1 MKSEGEVLAGVER
14 AFERNFSERG
24 ELGASVSVWRDGREL
39 LTLGEGWCEREKVR
53 RWTQETLVPVYSAT
67 KGPAAATLLWVLADH
82 GLGPD
87 DWVERVWPGFPVSG
101 ATFGEMLSHQ
111 CGLAAL
117 DGSASVWNRDEVIAA
132 IEAQEPNWRPG
143 SGHGYHPRTWGF
155 LLDEVVRQL
164 TGEALGDVWRRAIA
178 APLDLDFWIG
188 LPPSEYSRVARL
200 YPGKADKSDID
211 SDFYREFLTEGTLV
225 RRAFSSPR
233 GLQAVQEMNAAEPWA
248 AGFAAFGGVGS
259 ATALGRFYQ
268 AAIGA
273 LGDGIFTPEVRGW
286 MSVRQVNGDD
296 QIMRTR
302 TAFSA
307 GMMMDPLGEDGI
319 KQRRLFGGSNNAFGS
334 PGAGGSHA
342 FGDPQTGWSFAYV
355 MNQMEL
361 SLLPARKSLEMV
373 EALGGD

>member
-24 ELGASVSVWRDGREL
+24 ELGASVSVWRDGREVL
-39 LTLGEGWCEREKVR
+39 SLGEGWCEREKLR
-53 RWTQETLVPVYSAT
+53 RWTPETLVPVYSAT
-67 KGPAAATLLWVLADH
+67 KGPAAATLLWVLGEH
-82 GLGPD
+82 GLGLD
-87 DWVERVWPGFPVSG
+87 DWVERVWPDFPVSG
-101 ATFGEMLSHQ
+101 ASFGEMLSHQ

-117 DGSASVWNRDEVIAA
+117 DQSASVWNRGEVIAA

-155 LLDEVVRQL
+155 LLDEVVRRL
-164 TGEALGDVWRRAIA
+164 TGESLGEVWRRAIA
-178 APLDLDFWIG
+178 GPLDLDFWIG
-188 LPPSEYSRVARL
+188 LAPSEYSRVARL
-200 YPGKADKSDID
+200 YPGKADKSDLE

-233 GLQAVQEMNAAEPWA
+233 GLQAVQEMNTAEAWA

-259 ATALGRFYQ
+259 ATALARFYQ
-268 AAIGA
+268 AASGA
-273 LGDGIFTPEVRGW
+273 LGDGIFTPEMRGW
-286 MSVRQVNGDD
+286 MATRRIDGDD

-319 KQRRLFGGSNNAFGS
+319 KQRQLFGHSNSAFGS
-334 PGAGGSHA
+334 PGAGGSHG
-342 FGDPQTGWSFAYV
+342 FGDPATGWSFAYV

-361 SLLPARKSLEMV
+361 SLLPARKSLDMV
-373 EALGGD
+373 EALGG

>member
-1 MKSEGEVLAGVER
+1 MKSEAEVLAGVER
-14 AFERNFSERG
+14 AFERNFSHRG

-39 LTLGEGWCEREKVR
+39 LSLGEGWCEREKVR
-53 RWTQETLVPVYSAT
+53 RWTAETLVPVYSAT

-117 DGSASVWNRDEVIAA
+117 DVSASVWDRQEVIAA

-143 SGHGYHPRTWGF
+143 TGHGYHPRTWGF
-155 LLDEVVRQL
+155 LLDEVVRRL
-164 TGEALGDVWRRAIA
+164 AGEPLGDVWRRAIA
-178 APLDLDFWIG
+178 GPLDLDFWIG
-188 LPPSEYSRVARL
+188 LPPSEFSRVARL
-200 YPGKADKSDID
+200 YPGKADKSDMD
-211 SDFYREFLTEGTLV
+211 GDFYREFLTEGTLV

-233 GLQAVQEMNAAEPWA
+233 GLQAVQEMNAAESWA

-259 ATALGRFYQ
+259 ASALGRFYQ
-268 AAIGA
+268 AASGA
-273 LGDGIFTPEVRGW
+273 LGDGIFTPEMREW
-286 MSVRQVNGDD
+286 MSFRRVNGDD

-319 KQRRLFGGSNNAFGS
+319 KQRQLFGSSNSAFGS

-342 FGDPQTGWSFAYV
+342 FGDPATGWSFAYV

-373 EALGGD
+373 EALAGR